1 MGCPRMF
8 NYCIWSLKLMSIS
21 DKDASDQKVKEKTNE
36 MRTKYPIF
44 TAILERIPVMDLKE
58 VVSVLV
64 LVDPV
69 RSVLKT
75 HATKLS
81 FIGEDKV
88 IDQMVEEKINELRTK
103 YATLAGVLE
112 RIHNMDLKET
122 AIGLL
127 GIDAMESLLKL
138 RALVILGS

>member
-1 MGCPRMF
+1 
-8 NYCIWSLKLMSIS
+8 MSTS
-21 DKDASDQKVKEKTNE
+21 KKDVSNQSVKEQTNE
-36 MRTKYPIF
+36 LRAKYPIF
-44 TAILERIPVMDLKE
+44 TAVLESIPDMDLKE

-75 HATKLS
+75 HATRLS
-81 FIGEDKV
+81 FIGEDKAL
-88 IDQMVEEKINELRTK
+88 DQMVEEKISELK
-103 YATLAGVLE
+103 KKHATLAGILE

-122 AIGLL
+122 AVGLL

-138 RALVILGS
+138 RMLAILAS